1 MPRRIKR
8 GFDCRKYKSE
18 YPCISTEGVA
28 RLPTAVEQGLT
39 TGGEDRGVLTFRRI
53 ARHYDGSNGSSRCP
67 SLPALCAPGAAS
79 NSNRPPSPCT
89 TGASSSHDV
98 VTVFGTSA
106 ADVDSAGDYP
116 QACFPTWFVSFPR
129 AGAADNERE
138 VVVGM
143 RLAELQTL
151 NGSKRAFMMLR
162 QPLNEDQL
170 EPHTPTPARCFRLV
184 SPGSI

>member
-1 MPRRIKR
+1 M
-8 GFDCRKYKSE
+8 
-18 YPCISTEGVA
+18 
-28 RLPTAVEQGLT
+28 PTAVEQGLT

-53 ARHYDGSNGSSRCP
+53 AHHYDGPNGSSRCP

-106 ADVDSAGDYP
+106 ADVDSAGEYSAGVLSNVD
-116 QACFPTWFVSFPR
+116 APR
-129 AGAADNERE
+129 AGVADNELE

-143 RLAELQTL
+143 RLAELQTF
-151 NGSKRAFMMLR
+151 NGSKQAFLILR
-162 QPLNEDQL
+162 PPHNEDQL
-170 EPHTPTPARCFRLV
+170 KPHTPNPACCFGWFCLVLFRC
-184 SPGSI
+184 I